1 MASSDLALVIRPAGE
16 DDVAALASLATHL
29 GYPTSETQMRAR
41 MQRIGAD
48 ANYATLLAETD
59 GRVIGYAGMTW
70 KWSYV
75 DDQPRGE
82 LLSLVV
88 HPAARGQG
96 AGAALMA
103 AAEAWMREHGAG
115 SVHLTTALHRD
126 RAHAFY
132 ERIGYA
138 RTGFRY
144 VKKFGGD
151 SKSGS

>member
-1 MASSDLALVIRPAGE
+1 MTRSDPPLVIRPANE
-16 DDVAALASLATHL
+16 DDVPALASLATHL
-29 GYPTSETQMRAR
+29 GYPTTEAQMRAR

-48 ANYATLLAETD
+48 ANYATLVAETN

-70 KWSYV
+70 KWAYV
-75 DDQPRGE
+75 DDRPRGE

-88 HPAARGQG
+88 SPEARGQG

-103 AAEAWMREHGAG
+103 AAEEWMRQHGAG

-132 ERIGYA
+132 ERIGYT
-138 RTGFRY
+138 RTGYRY
-144 VKKFGGD
+144 VKKFGEGE
-151 SKSGS
+151 KPA